1 MISYYASQ
9 KFCFQIATIVY
20 ISDGKYSHGLGRSV
34 LLAMREGSKSPAM
47 YQKHMVQALGACA
60 YRSIDEHWPLKTALC
75 YQINS
80 HIVFKYIL

>member
-1 MISYYASQ
+1 
-9 KFCFQIATIVY
+9 
-20 ISDGKYSHGLGRSV
+20 
-34 LLAMREGSKSPAM
+34 MREGSKSPAM

-80 HIVFKYIL
+80 HIAVKYFLKVVWPMWITSNLS